1 MTTRSLV
8 LFAVAAWLASSLP
21 GCLVKKSVYEKAI
34 EDLDAAMQESRACA
48 GTVEERDKE
57 IAALKRDLDYHCQL
71 VKDKEGELAGLQ
83 RQLKAANE
91 ELARLA
97 KVTNE
102 EAEAANQERARL
114 QAIIESLNS
123 NLDETQRAVEEMRK
137 RAAQQEARLQT
148 FQGLLDRFRQLID
161 AGQLDV
167 RVVRGRMV
175 VQLSSGIL
183 FDSGKVDIKPE
194 GRRVLDEVATVLQ
207 SIPDRNYQIE
217 GHTDNVPIVASS
229 RYPSNWE
236 LSTARATEVVKYLVS
251 KGLEPERLSAAGFA
265 EFTPVAP
272 NDTPENRAKN
282 RRIEIVVLPNLD
294 EMPSF
299 DTLEKVANE
308 QE

>member
-1 MTTRSLV
+1 MTRNRLT
-8 LFAVAAWLASSLP
+8 WLGIVILSTPLWT
-21 GCLVKKSVYEKAI
+21 GCVKKSLYESTLN
-34 EDLDAAMQESRACA
+34 DLDQAVEESRTCA
-48 GTVEERDKE
+48 STLEERDKE
-57 IAALKRDLDYHCQL
+57 IAALKRDLDYHCDL
-71 VKDKEGELAGLQ
+71 LKEKEARVADLE
-83 RQLKAANE
+83 RQLAMANE
-91 ELARLA
+91 ELARLQQIS
-97 KVTNE
+97 TE
-102 EAEAANQERARL
+102 EAEAASRERARL

-148 FQGLLDRFRQLID
+148 FRGLIDRFRQLID

-167 RVVRGRMV
+167 RIVRGRMV
-175 VQLSSGIL
+175 VQLSSSIL

-194 GRRVLDEVATVLQ
+194 GKKVLAEVATVLQ

-217 GHTDNVPIVASS
+217 GHTDNVPIVGSPCF
-229 RYPSNWE
+229 PSNWE
-236 LSTARATEVVKYLVS
+236 LSTARATEVVKYLIS
-251 KGLEPERLSAAGFA
+251 QGLQPERLSAAGFA

-299 DTLEKVANE
+299 DEFE
-308 QE
+308 E